1 MYTSFQENGLEE
13 NLINRI
19 PMHAIGEVGQLD
31 GATLLLASDAG
42 SYMTGSTVVVDGGQV
57 LSWM

>member
-1 MYTSFQENGLEE
+1 MHASFEEKGLEE
-13 NLINRI
+13 NLVRRI
-19 PMHAIGEVGQLD
+19 PMRKIGEVEQLD

-42 SYMTGSTVVVDGGQV
+42 SYMTGSVIVVDGGQV